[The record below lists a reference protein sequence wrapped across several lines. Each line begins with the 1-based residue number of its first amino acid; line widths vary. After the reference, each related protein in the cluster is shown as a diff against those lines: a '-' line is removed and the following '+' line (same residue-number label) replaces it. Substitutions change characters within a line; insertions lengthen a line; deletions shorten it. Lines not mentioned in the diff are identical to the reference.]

1 MIEIVNK
8 QNCCGCTACAS
19 ICPRQCITMKSDDE
33 GFMYPSID
41 KAKCI
46 DCHLCKEKCPVLGR
60 KKISALPGVDK
71 AEINRKAVEEAKYIP
86 STYVCFLKDDKI
98 REKSTSGGMFTA
110 LAQHVLKQGGIVC
123 GVVLDKNQNVLHTF
137 ADNEN
142 TLEKMRGSKY
152 VQSNQVGIYQK
163 VEEALKQGT
172 TVLYSGTPCQIAG
185 LKSYLGSDYEKLIT
199 VDIICHGVG
208 SPLYWEKYVQYVYEK
223 MNSKVKEVRFREKTY
238 GYNSACMAVY
248 FENGKSSHK
257 GHDDDLY
264 WTAFSKNYIYR
275 PSCYA
280 CAFKSINHMADFTI
294 GDFWNSTKLSEKFKT
309 ANGCSLVLCHSN
321 VAIEIIKKIGS
332 TIEAQPIDLIDA
344 LNINGGH
351 QASMLVAC
359 PSIPTKRKE
368 WFDDMQ
374 KLSPQELVKKYIPIR
389 MKGKIKSRIK
399 PLLYKIGLLETIKK
413 QSHETDH

>member
-1 MIEIVNK
+1 M
-8 QNCCGCTACAS
+8 
-19 ICPRQCITMKSDDE
+19 
-33 GFMYPSID
+33 
-41 KAKCI
+41 
-46 DCHLCKEKCPVLGR
+46 
-60 KKISALPGVDK
+60 
-71 AEINRKAVEEAKYIP
+71 
-86 STYVCFLKDDKI
+86 
-98 REKSTSGGMFTA
+98 
-110 LAQHVLKQGGIVC
+110 C

-264 WTAFSKNYIYR
+264 WTAFSK
-275 PSCYA
+275 
-280 CAFKSINHMADFTI
+280 
-294 GDFWNSTKLSEKFKT
+294 
-309 ANGCSLVLCHSN
+309 
-321 VAIEIIKKIGS
+321 IIFI
-332 TIEAQPIDLIDA
+332 A
-344 LNINGGH
+344 LHAMPVHLN
-351 QASMLVAC
+351 Q
-359 PSIPTKRKE
+359 
-368 WFDDMQ
+368 
-374 KLSPQELVKKYIPIR
+374 
-389 MKGKIKSRIK
+389 
-399 PLLYKIGLLETIKK
+399 
-413 QSHETDH
+413 